1 MKKQYEIPLLEWVL
15 LNPSDIITESD
26 NDANFLDCWAD
37 QIFE

>member
-26 NDANFLDCWAD
+26 NDAVFQSSWQD
-37 QIFE
+37 QIFC